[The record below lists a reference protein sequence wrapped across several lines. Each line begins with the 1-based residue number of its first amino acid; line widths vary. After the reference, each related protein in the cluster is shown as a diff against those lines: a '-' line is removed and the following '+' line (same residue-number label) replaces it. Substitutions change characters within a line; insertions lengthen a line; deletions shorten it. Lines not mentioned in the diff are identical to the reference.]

1 MKAYVDTGLALAYII
16 TNDPNHQ
23 IAKNV
28 IDSFKNVRFILSD
41 LSILEMTSV
50 LSRTIDFIK
59 IPFKLVEEL
68 KPHEKV
74 ISIIAF
80 CIRKLNAEVCSLK
93 IKKIRQT
100 FPGMIIGL
108 NDLMYDAMQLASELR
123 LRTLDLLH
131 ITIAKRLNV
140 DAFLT
145 LDREILKKADIIER
159 KLGMKVFPSQV
170 P

>member
-1 MKAYVDTGLALAYII
+1 
-16 TNDPNHQ
+16 
-23 IAKNV
+23 
-28 IDSFKNVRFILSD
+28 
-41 LSILEMTSV
+41 
-50 LSRTIDFIK
+50 
-59 IPFKLVEEL
+59 
-68 KPHEKV
+68 
-74 ISIIAF
+74 
-80 CIRKLNAEVCSLK
+80 
-93 IKKIRQT
+93 
-100 FPGMIIGL
+100 MIIEL